1 MEKQRY
7 QVFRTLVYHYR
18 DGVVTESQKSL
29 GYTWAV
35 SEKSAIRN
43 MRYRERHKPVRE
55 SLYGPAAVSYTH
67 LVEGIRIQICQEWL
81 FHRFRDRYRGKAL

>member
-7 QVFRTLVYHYR
+7 QVFRTLVYHYG
-18 DGVVTESQKSL
+18 DGVVTESRKSL

-43 MRYRERHKPVRE
+43 MRYRERHKPVR
-55 SLYGPAAVSYTH
+55 
-67 LVEGIRIQICQEWL
+67 
-81 FHRFRDRYRGKAL
+81 